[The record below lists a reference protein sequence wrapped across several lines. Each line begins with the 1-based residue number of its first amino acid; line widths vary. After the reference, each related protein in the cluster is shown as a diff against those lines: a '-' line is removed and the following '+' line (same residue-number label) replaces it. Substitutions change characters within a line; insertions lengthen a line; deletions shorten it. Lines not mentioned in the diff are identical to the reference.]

1 MKKQINLKELARI
14 AGVSPSTVS
23 RLLNDEYGVGSE
35 KSERVKKL
43 AKEYGYRPN
52 PIALG
57 LKTRKSFL
65 VGLIVPS
72 IDDEFFSRIFSGMEE
87 VANDTPYNILVTH
100 ANDSVDKEER
110 LIRTLLDINVD
121 GFLVS
126 SAQLVLTNNHFELIK
141 EAGKPLVL
149 FDRVNQD
156 YPYSAV
162 SIDNEKGGQLAAE
175 HLLSRGCE
183 DFLYV
188 SFDKSYQNDQQRY
201 DGFASVL
208 GDAGKKPDRIIFKDP
223 SYFEQEFMKLK
234 RVPDGIFCFNDR
246 IAANI
251 MPVVKRKGYGIP
263 DDIKVVGFDNRSLG
277 ELTDPSLT
285 TISQHPYDMGRKAF
299 ELLYGRLNGENTQK
313 ITLPPEV
320 IIREST

>member
-1 MKKQINLKELARI
+1 MKKPINLKELARI

-23 RLLNDEYGVGSE
+23 RLLNDEYGVGTE

-43 AKEYGYRPN
+43 AKEYGYKPN

-65 VGLIVPS
+65 IGLIVPS
-72 IDDEFFSRIFSGMEE
+72 IDDEFFSRIFSGMEVIAE
-87 VANDTPYNILVTH
+87 DTPYNILVTH
-100 ANDSVDKEER
+100 ANDSEEKEEK

-162 SIDNEKGGQLAAE
+162 AIDNYKGGELAARHLIEKGCKE
-175 HLLSRGCE
+175 
-183 DFLYV
+183 FLYV
-188 SFDKSYQNDQQRY
+188 SFDKSYQNDQHRY
-201 DGFASVL
+201 DGFAEVL
-208 GDAGKKPDRIIFKDP
+208 KEAGKTPERIIFKNTG
-223 SYFEQEFMKLK
+223 YFEMEFSRLK
-234 RVPDGIFCFNDR
+234 NAADGIFCFNDR

-251 MPVVKRKGYGIP
+251 LPVLKRQGLDIP
-263 DDIKVVGFDNRSLG
+263 RDVKVVGFDNRTLG
-277 ELTDPSLT
+277 ELTDPTLT
-285 TISQHPYDMGRKAF
+285 TISQHPYDMGKKAF
-299 ELLYGRLNGENTQK
+299 ELLFARLSGEETQK
-313 ITLPPEV
+313 ITLVPEL
-320 IIREST
+320 ILRQST